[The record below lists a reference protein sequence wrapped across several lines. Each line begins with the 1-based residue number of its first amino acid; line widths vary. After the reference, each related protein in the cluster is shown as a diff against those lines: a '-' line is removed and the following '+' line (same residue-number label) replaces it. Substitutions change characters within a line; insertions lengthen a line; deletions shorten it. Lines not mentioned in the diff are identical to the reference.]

1 MFGVDLLVDI
11 AISAVAVLITV
22 LAIYLAM
29 RLLGKLAK
37 FFIVIIVVV
46 FVIWLLLSDS
56 SFLNEIISTVRSAG
70 LGL

>member
-11 AISAVAVLITV
+11 ATSAVAVLVTV

-37 FFIVIIVVV
+37 FFIMIIVVV
-46 FVIWLLLSDS
+46 FLIWLFFSDS
-56 SFLNEIISTVRSAG
+56 SFLSEIISTVRSAG
-70 LGL
+70 LRL

>member
-11 AISAVAVLITV
+11 ATSAVAVLITV

>member
-11 AISAVAVLITV
+11 ATSAVAVLITV

-37 FFIVIIVVV
+37 FFITIIVVV
-46 FVIWLLLSDS
+46 FVIWLLVSDS

-70 LGL
+70 LGF

>member
-11 AISAVAVLITV
+11 ATSAVALLVTV

-37 FFIVIIVVV
+37 FFITIIVVV

-70 LGL
+70 LGF

>member
-11 AISAVAVLITV
+11 ATSAVAVLITV

-37 FFIVIIVVV
+37 FFITIIVVV
-46 FVIWLLLSDS
+46 FVIWLLVSDS
-56 SFLNEIISTVRSAG
+56 SFLNQIISTVRSAG
-70 LGL
+70 LGF

>member
-11 AISAVAVLITV
+11 ATSAVAVLITV

-37 FFIVIIVVV
+37 FFIMIIVVV
-46 FVIWLLLSDS
+46 FLIWLFFSDS
-56 SFLNEIISTVRSAG
+56 SFLSEIISTAKSVG
-70 LGL
+70 LGS

>member
-11 AISAVAVLITV
+11 ATSAVAVLITV

-37 FFIVIIVVV
+37 FFIMIIVVV
-46 FVIWLLLSDS
+46 FVIWLLVSDS

-70 LGL
+70 LGF